1 MTAAEWRI
9 LSLFRRYQV
18 GPAEMLFVNSRDC
31 RITAEGFVSAIRRL
45 IENGM
50 LVKEH
55 PHQAYSLT
63 RAGYEAS
70 RAPPKRRL
78 LKLRC
83 RVPR

>member
-31 RITAEGFVSAIRRL
+31 RVTAEGFVSAMRRL
-45 IENGM
+45 IDNG
-50 LVKEH
+50 LVVKEL
-55 PHQAYSLT
+55 PKQAYSLT

-70 RAPPKRRL
+70 RARPQPALSKVRGRARR
-78 LKLRC
+78 
-83 RVPR
+83 

>member
-31 RITAEGFVSAIRRL
+31 RVTAEGFVSAMRRL

-50 LVKEH
+50 VVKEH

-70 RAPPKRRL
+70 RSPPDRRL
-78 LKLRC
+78 FKVRH

>member
-1 MTAAEWRI
+1 MTATEWRI

-31 RITAEGFVSAIRRL
+31 RVTAERFIAAMRRL
-45 IENGM
+45 IDSGM
-50 LVKEH
+50 VVKEH
-55 PHQAYSLT
+55 HHQAYSLT

-70 RAPPKRRL
+70 RSRPDRGMFKIRH
-78 LKLRC
+78 